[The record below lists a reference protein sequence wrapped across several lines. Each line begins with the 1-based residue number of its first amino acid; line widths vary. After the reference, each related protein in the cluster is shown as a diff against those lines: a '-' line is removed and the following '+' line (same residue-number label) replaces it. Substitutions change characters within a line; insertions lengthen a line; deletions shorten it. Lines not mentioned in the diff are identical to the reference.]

1 MIHIRV
7 VSGMRLTQSVA
18 MAALLALSPG
28 LAQSKDWSANS
39 FSTPNPVH
47 LLPENLVPTE
57 AKVCP
62 VRIVSTSGSVENAE
76 AVLCNGAMGT
86 TLTVA
91 PGSKATI
98 VLDYGRNVGGIPFFK
113 VAAVTGDIE
122 LKASYS
128 ESNRYLSEDHA
139 DGAPPNVG
147 FAVGEGDPGR
157 VNRYTVT
164 KPGLIENFYVQGG
177 QRYQMLTISGSGTI
191 TLKGLGITYI
201 ADRTQPEA
209 YGGYFHSNDDVLN
222 KVWYAGVYTAQLG
235 SVPARSL
242 PGGYRI
248 SDNALEARG
257 VSGPT
262 GGSDIGF
269 YKPGTDWSDYTF
281 AVQANIVKSQ
291 AGWAV
296 RAQDAQNGIVFILD
310 TKSQL
315 RAFQT
320 VGNSYKQIGSATVP
334 FAIAEGTWYDIS
346 TTVQG
351 KSATVMINGQNVLT
365 VDVSAFAKGSIGFR
379 QYSGEEALFRK
390 AVVSGGAKLNLSFNK
405 NSDLSKFAIPARN
418 ELSAIF
424 DGAKRDRLIWSGDVD
439 TAGPTISYSL
449 GNNDYLRDSLIQMA
463 RRQHTSGFVEGA
475 VATTLPPIV
484 PQAPTSE
491 LGPYSATYSMYF
503 VLGAYDH
510 LLFSGDRTFARSM
523 WPVVQ
528 KQMAWNATRL
538 DSRGLFIT
546 RKQDG
551 ADWDFYD
558 PEKVGAITEYNAIYY
573 RCLTSAAAIADA
585 LGETAAAADY
595 QAQAERLAK
604 AINTYMY
611 NSEKGYYKV
620 SDTVDIIAQDANAA
634 ALFAGLA
641 PADEVSRILESMKTK
656 LWTTNYGPLP
666 FGDRFWRPVV
676 STFISGYE
684 AQARYASNDAENAET
699 LIRNVFGWMVNPDNP
714 DMTSTMW
721 ENIATDGTPG
731 LGSYTSL
738 AHGWATG
745 AVSALSG
752 YTLGIR
758 PLSPGFDTWL
768 VQPHP
773 GTLTNVE
780 GRVPTP
786 KGPVDVKWI
795 RNNGQFLLTVE
806 APQGTSG
813 KIGLPL
819 LEGEDV
825 TVMMDGKILWQ
836 NGKVPAYGRPGA
848 TSDGKFLYIPKL
860 KGGIHTVI
868 MTK

>member
-76 AVLCNGAMGT
+76 GVLCNGVMGT
-86 TLTVA
+86 TISVS
-91 PGSKATI
+91 PGSTATI
-98 VLDYGRNVGGIPFFK
+98 VLDYGRNVGGIPYFD
-113 VAAVTGDIE
+113 VASVSGSIE

-128 ESNRYLSEDHA
+128 ETDRYLGENG
-139 DGAPPNVG
+139 DGSAPPAQSFG
-147 FAVGEGDPGR
+147 TGEGDPR
-157 VNRYTVT
+157 RYDSYVVEKAGLVT
-164 KPGLIENFYVQGG
+164 NYYNQGG
-177 QRYQMLTISGSGTI
+177 QRYQLLTVRGSGTL
-191 TLKGLGITYI
+191 TLKQVGITYI
-201 ADRTQPEA
+201 ADRTQPA
-209 YGGYFHSNDDVLN
+209 NYGGYFHSNDEVLN
-222 KVWYAGVYTAQLG
+222 RVWYASVYTAQLG
-235 SVPARSL
+235 SVPARSM
-242 PGGYRI
+242 PGGFRI
-248 SDNALEARG
+248 VSGAMEARG
-257 VSGPT
+257 ASNLT
-262 GGSDIGF
+262 GGSDIG
-269 YKPGTDWSDYTF
+269 YYIPGKEWTDYTMTM
-281 AVQANIVKSQ
+281 QASIVNSQ

-296 RAQDAQNGIVFILD
+296 RAQDPQNGIVFILD
-310 TKSQL
+310 TKGQL
-315 RAFQT
+315 RALAA
-320 VGNSYKQIGSATVP
+320 VGNNYKEIGSATVP
-334 FAIAEGTWYDIS
+334 FAINEGTWYNIS

-351 KSATVMINGQNVLT
+351 SSATVNINGQNVLT
-365 VDVSAFAKGSIGFR
+365 VDASAFSKGSIGFR
-379 QYSGEEALFRK
+379 EYSGEVAQFRNV
-390 AVVSGGAKLNLSFNK
+390 VVSGGAKVKLPFNK
-405 NSDLSKFAIPARN
+405 LADLKNFWIPGSNERPAIM
-418 ELSAIF
+418 
-424 DGAKRDRLIWSGDVD
+424 DGAKRDRLIWSGDID
-439 TAGPTISYSL
+439 IAGPSISYSL
-449 GNNDYLRDSLIQMA
+449 GNNDYLKGSLEQMA
-463 RRQHTSGFVEGA
+463 LRQHTSGFVEGA
-475 VATTLPPIV
+475 VPATYPLI
-484 PQAPTSE
+484 APTNLTSE
-491 LGPYSATYSMYF
+491 TGPYSATYSMYF

-510 LLFSGDRTFARSM
+510 LLFSGDRAFAKKM
-523 WPVVQ
+523 WPIVQ
-528 KQMAWNATRL
+528 KQLAWNATRL
-538 DSRGLFIT
+538 DNRGLFIT

-558 PEKVGAITEYNAIYY
+558 AEKAGAITEYNAIYY
-573 RCLTSAAAIADA
+573 RCLTSAAAIGDA
-585 LGETAAAADY
+585 LGETDAAANY
-595 QAQAERLAK
+595 RAQAESLAK
-604 AINTYMY
+604 AINNNMY
-611 NSEKGYYKV
+611 NSEKGYYKI

-641 PADEVSRILESMKTK
+641 PSAEVPRILESMKNK
-656 LWTTNYGPLP
+656 LWTTKYGPLP
-666 FGDRFWRPVV
+666 FGDRWWKSIV

-684 AQARYASNDAENAET
+684 AQARYASNDVENAET